1 VRSKKKDTMWIPK
14 PPKRTH
20 PSTYSGSR
28 RIGNLT
34 HSGDTA
40 KSIDMIRGLA
50 DQYEMNT
57 EFHVTFGTADA
68 TGSAA
73 NALQLHVRNVEAS
86 SL

>member
-1 VRSKKKDTMWIPK
+1 MWIPK
-14 PPKRTH
+14 PPKRTIR
-20 PSTYSGSR
+20 PRTVVQGGS
-28 RIGNLT
+28 GNLT
-34 HSGDTA
+34 HSGGTA

-68 TGSAA
+68 AGSAA
-73 NALQLHVRNVEAS
+73 HALQLHVRNVEAS